1 MGALHHIM
9 IQYALYSFFSI
20 VSIIKFNR
28 ILQISLYLF
37 SLFFIGLNFVVKIA
51 KNRQTRYFLY
61 YLLQL
66 PKTVNPIFN
75 HCFFQYP
82 SPVYFFIIFVYFEY
96 FLLYTNHLSASVA
109 HCSLLCSL
117 YILCFICR
125 QRIKSSIYAF
135 LSRKSLF
142 LATFP
147 PLFSPCC
154 SDVFEIQSS
163 VYTHKNTPANFAG
176 VFSPYEEEGGSAF
189 KFVQNE
195 QSLFSFITQSKK
207 RGCPT
212 GHPLFYKTY
221 SVTKGSRAI

>member
-20 VSIIKFNR
+20 VSTIKFNR

-37 SLFFIGLNFVVKIA
+37 SLFFLGLNFVVKIT
-51 KNRQTRYFLY
+51 KNRQIQYILY
-61 YLLQL
+61 YLLQF
-66 PKTVNPIFN
+66 PKTVNSVFN
-75 HCFFQYP
+75 HCFFSTP
-82 SPVYFFIIFVYFEY
+82 PPCIFSL
-96 FLLYTNHLSASVA
+96 FLYILNIFSLYTNHLSASVA

-154 SDVFEIQSS
+154 SDVFEIQSG
-163 VYTHKNTPANFAG
+163 VYTHKNTPAKFAG
-176 VFSPYEEEGGSAF
+176 VFFPYEGEGGSAF

>member
-9 IQYALYSFFSI
+9 TQYALYSFFSI
-20 VSIIKFNR
+20 VSTIKFNR

-37 SLFFIGLNFVVKIA
+37 SLFFLVLNFVVKIT
-51 KNRQTRYFLY
+51 KNGQIRYFLY
-61 YLLQL
+61 YLLQF

-75 HCFFQYP
+75 HCFSSTP
-82 SPVYFFIIFVYFEY
+82 PVYFFIIFVYFEY
-96 FLLYTNHLSASVA
+96 FSLYTNHLSASVA

-117 YILCFICR
+117 YILCFVCR

-142 LATFP
+142 LAAFP

-154 SDVFEIQSS
+154 SDVFAIQSG
-163 VYTHKNTPANFAG
+163 VYTHKNTPAKFAG
-176 VFSPYEEEGGSAF
+176 AFFPYEGEGGSAF